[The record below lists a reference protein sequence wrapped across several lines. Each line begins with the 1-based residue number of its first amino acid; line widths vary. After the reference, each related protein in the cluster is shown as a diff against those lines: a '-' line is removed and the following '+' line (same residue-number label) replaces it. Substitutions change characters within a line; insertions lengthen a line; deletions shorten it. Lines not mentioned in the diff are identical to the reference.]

1 MVDITKIILKVFIR
15 MNGFERRTEQKK
27 ESIRRA
33 AIELFQV
40 YGFNKVSIGDIA
52 RKANVSHV
60 TIYNHFGS
68 KEELIREVIKTV
80 SYGMIEKGREIIEGD
95 KPFLEKINQI
105 IFNKSSLAGQ
115 YRGELVK
122 MVAKDY
128 PEMKPFIDSLLEKEI
143 EPLLDKLVEEGKR
156 LKYVNPELSP
166 RSIMYYFMIIRN
178 GIYADRELLEN
189 MEIDSKL
196 AYDLNYLA
204 LYGLIEKQE

>member
-1 MVDITKIILKVFIR
+1 

-33 AIELFQV
+33 AIELFQL

-68 KEELIREVIKTV
+68 KEELIRDVIKTV
-80 SYGMIEKGREIIEGD
+80 TYDMIEKSREIIEGD

-105 IFNKSSLAGQ
+105 IFRKSSLAGQ
-115 YRGELVK
+115 YQGELIK
-122 MVAKDY
+122 MVARDY
-128 PEMKPFIDSLLEKEI
+128 PEMKHFINSLLENEVN
-143 EPLLDKLVEEGKR
+143 PLLDKLVEEGKK
-156 LKYVNPELSP
+156 LKYINPELSS

-178 GIYADRELLEN
+178 GIYADKELLEN
-189 MEIDSKL
+189 IEIDSKL

>member
-1 MVDITKIILKVFIR
+1 

-33 AIELFQV
+33 AIELFQL

-68 KEELIREVIKTV
+68 KEELIRDVIKTV
-80 SYGMIEKGREIIEGD
+80 TYDMIEKSREIIDGD

-105 IFNKSSLAGQ
+105 IFRKSSLAGQ
-115 YRGELVK
+115 YQGELIK
-122 MVAKDY
+122 MVARDY
-128 PEMKPFIDSLLEKEI
+128 PEMKRFINSLLENEVNS
-143 EPLLDKLVEEGKR
+143 LLDKLVEEGKKS
-156 LKYVNPELSP
+156 KYINPELSP

-178 GIYADRELLEN
+178 GIYADKELLEN
-189 MEIDSKL
+189 IEIDSKL